1 MSNKSKQES
10 PLIKSVL
17 ALDNY
22 LSELERIGIKINATD
37 MTAGFDVEHIQKLMT
52 RFAECGQGVAD
63 ETARLSAQLREAQ
76 SRAEAVAEGVS
87 RQADLLKSRQ
97 KEQNE
102 KLEEFRVLGERIRD
116 LNSEI
121 SQFRPPQ
128 GKALTHDDRAKLT
141 SNLPAFEEQL
151 SNLIEQLQTLKKS
164 AKETRMKALE
174 KNAESLAQ
182 TLQTVRQR
190 LRDLSAKS

>member
-22 LSELERIGIKINATD
+22 LSELERIGTKINATD

-87 RQADLLKSRQ
+87 RQAELLKRRQ
-97 KEQNE
+97 QEQNE
-102 KLEEFRVLGERIRD
+102 KLEEFRVLGEKIRE
-116 LNSEI
+116 LNSAI

-128 GKALTHDDRAKLT
+128 GKALTHDDRANLT
-141 SNLPAFEEQL
+141 SNLPTFEEQL
-151 SNLIEQLQTLKKS
+151 SDLIEQLQTLKKS

-190 LRDLSAKS
+190 LRDLSARS